1 VQKYLVLTSHVRG
14 NGWMIA
20 SERFWQTLADAD
32 RKLLQDA
39 VNDAIVHADEQIAK
53 QESELRKTLQDKGMT
68 VIEPDV
74 RAFANVVLKE
84 VPPKF
89 ADKWKPNLLEEI
101 LKTAG

>member
-1 VQKYLVLTSHVRG
+1 
-14 NGWMIA
+14 
-20 SERFWQTLADAD
+20 
-32 RKLLQDA
+32 
-39 VNDAIVHADEQIAK
+39 
-53 QESELRKTLQDKGMT
+53 
-68 VIEPDV
+68 V